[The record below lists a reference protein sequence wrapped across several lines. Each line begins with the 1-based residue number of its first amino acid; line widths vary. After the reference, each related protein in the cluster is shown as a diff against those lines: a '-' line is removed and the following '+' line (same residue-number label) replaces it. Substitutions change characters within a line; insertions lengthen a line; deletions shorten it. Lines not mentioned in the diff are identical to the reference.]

1 VANDRDLE
9 RPQRREDELKAES
22 PRQEEEASLRAPE
35 EERGDAAR
43 FAAIS
48 EAMKEALE
56 NGTIAED
63 RLRHFSRDEQAAL
76 EALAV
81 AKSGSN
87 KAQRRRDFNYVSA
100 FERKRL
106 LNNALA
112 ELQPLLASAQ
122 SSEAKAIH
130 DELHSVRELV
140 QETRHDIAQRVLLET
155 AKGGIKKQ
163 DEELDEDAEEADD
176 DGDGDDEASEA
187 DAKKKPGGFLSLLKG
202 ARRRKKD
209 GKSDASS
216 KPKNEPQGGRG
227 GSTL

>member
-1 VANDRDLE
+1 MANDRDLE
-9 RPQRREDELKAES
+9 RPQRREDELKTES

-56 NGTIAED
+56 NGTIAEE

-81 AKSGSN
+81 AKSGSD

-130 DELHSVRELV
+130 DELQSVRELV
-140 QETRHDIAQRVLLET
+140 QETRHDITQRALLET

-163 DEELDEDAEEADD
+163 DEELDEEEDEADD
-176 DGDGDDEASEA
+176 ASDDEASEA